1 MTGVEYEVI
10 VFDHAA
16 RVLELVHRSEKHV
29 GAAAQRQYRSAQREA
44 IAKRAC
50 GSYHGVYSVTRE
62 TLMEPA
68 SPPRPGSFADIP
80 ERNTADNLLRNV
92 QQHHVA
98 LSVMA
103 DNKANIIITVAS
115 IVLTL
120 VFGRMTDTSLRL
132 SALTL
137 GVFTLIA
144 LLLAILAVLPKYRLL
159 RPRGAELPEGFN
171 PLFFGHF
178 GGLTRER
185 YLAEMHK
192 VLSQDGTPYVAWV
205 GDIYALGSYLGR
217 HKYRYLRWSYLFFL
231 AGFVLAAAEQAW
243 RLLGSPDTP

>member
-1 MTGVEYEVI
+1 
-10 VFDHAA
+10 
-16 RVLELVHRSEKHV
+16 
-29 GAAAQRQYRSAQREA
+29 
-44 IAKRAC
+44 
-50 GSYHGVYSVTRE
+50 
-62 TLMEPA
+62 MEPA
-68 SPPRPGSFADIP
+68 SPPRAGSFADIP

-92 QQHHVA
+92 QQHHIT
-98 LSVMA
+98 LSMMA

-120 VFGRMTDTSLRL
+120 VFGRTTDASLRL

-159 RPRGAELPEGFN
+159 KPHGADLPAEFN

-185 YLAEMHK
+185 YLDEMHK
-192 VLSQDGTPYVAWV
+192 VLTPDGTPYAAWV
-205 GDIYALGSYLGR
+205 GDIYALGSYLDR

-243 RLLGSPDTP
+243 RLFAGADTP